1 MTCTNSAT
9 SNFDN
14 SMQRISYWSTDRSM
28 PNPSPAISPSSS
40 TAQLVGLGITMAI
53 THPNAITENA
63 VATGIPNLTTGQR
76 KRIKAYLKRCR
87 LNPRHTQLNL
97 EGYLL
102 LPVQR
107 IPRYKLMVCNFSL
120 FAPLLVD
127 AFMPIH
133 SSKNFYAAHLPPTS
147 I

>member
-1 MTCTNSAT
+1 MACTNRVI

-14 SMQRISYWSTDRSM
+14 SIRRISYWTSDRSL
-28 PNPSPAISPSSS
+28 PNASVPISPSSS
-40 TAQLVGLGITMAI
+40 TVHLAGMGMAMAI
-53 THPNAITENA
+53 SNPNIITDNSA
-63 VATGIPNLTTGQR
+63 ATGVPNLTTGQR

-107 IPRYKLMVCNFSL
+107 IPRYKLMVRNFS
-120 FAPLLVD
+120 FFNI
-127 AFMPIH
+127 FMPTP
-133 SSKNFYAAHLPPTS
+133 STARRAPTQHTS
-147 I
+147 YL